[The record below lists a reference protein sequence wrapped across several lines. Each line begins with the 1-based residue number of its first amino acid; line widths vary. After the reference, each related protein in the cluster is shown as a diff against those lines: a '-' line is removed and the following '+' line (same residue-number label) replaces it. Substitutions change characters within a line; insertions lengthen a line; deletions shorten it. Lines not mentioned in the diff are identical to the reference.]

1 MDRDRRRRRS
11 VRGLGVRVGLA
22 VVTGGLVAGAV
33 QLAHGPAQAA
43 GAYGATASASG
54 LLSTTQDPQH
64 FPVGA
69 VIEGDGPI
77 AQAALSST
85 GQSNGFASFPYPGA
99 FFLSLPGLA
108 ASQGAPETPPYPL
121 YVESNAS
128 LKPKDEVKQPGLSLT
143 SQSTPDASTARAA
156 AGQSSE
162 QANVGS
168 ATATANV
175 SADKTAGTVLSE
187 ASSDTEV
194 LSAGPLRI
202 GRILASAQATHSSSG
217 GLKRSSGLH
226 LFDVTVN
233 GVTYGLSDKGF
244 SNGSNTSPL
253 PANPVTE
260 QLAKAGITV
269 TYLAA
274 KEVPDGVMSPGLRI
288 EINNEQSD
296 WHTVMVVGQ
305 ALAIASGD
313 AAAGNGLL
321 GGGILGG
328 GIPGSFGASS
338 GAATGGTSSGSA
350 PSSLSGGGSSGGLSG
365 SGTGAAGSSAPA
377 GSGTSTGQSPAASQL
392 PASRPVALGSAP
404 GTSFYLLLVVGAV
417 VALVAGQLI
426 SLVGVRWAR

>member
-11 VRGLGVRVGLA
+11 MRGLGVRVGLA

-33 QLAHGPAQAA
+33 QLGHGPAQAA
-43 GAYGATASASG
+43 GAYGATANASG

-175 SADKTAGTVLSE
+175 GADKTAGTVLSE
-187 ASSDTEV
+187 ASSDTEM

-202 GRILASAQATHSSSG
+202 GRILADAKASHSSAG
-217 GLKRSSGLH
+217 GLKRSSGLQ

-233 GVTYGLSDKGF
+233 GVTYGFSDKGF
-244 SNGSNTSPL
+244 STGSNSSPL

-260 QLAKAGITV
+260 QLAKAGISV

-328 GIPGSFGASS
+328 GTLGSFGASS
-338 GAATGGTSSGSA
+338 GAATAGTSSGSA
-350 PSSLSGGGSSGGLSG
+350 PSSLSSGGSSSGLS
-365 SGTGAAGSSAPA
+365 SSSTGATGSPAAP
-377 GSGTSTGQSPAASQL
+377 GSGTSAGQSQAAQQPL
-392 PASRPVALGSAP
+392 ASRPVALGSAP

-426 SLVGVRWAR
+426 SMVGVRWAR

>member
-1 MDRDRRRRRS
+1 M
-11 VRGLGVRVGLA
+11 
-22 VVTGGLVAGAV
+22 TGGLVAGAV

-43 GAYGATASASG
+43 GAYGATANASG

-175 SADKTAGTVLSE
+175 NADKTAGTVLSE
-187 ASSDTEV
+187 ASSDTEM

-202 GRILASAQATHSSSG
+202 GRILADAKASHNSAG
-217 GLKRSSGLH
+217 GLKRSSGLQ

-244 SNGSNTSPL
+244 STGSNTSPL

-260 QLAKAGITV
+260 QLAKAGISV

-313 AAAGNGLL
+313 AAAGSGLL

-328 GIPGSFGASS
+328 GTLGSFGASS
-338 GAATGGTSSGSA
+338 GAATAGTSSGSA
-350 PSSLSGGGSSGGLSG
+350 PSSLSSGGSSSGLSG
-365 SGTGAAGSSAPA
+365 SGTGATGSPAAP
-377 GSGTSTGQSPAASQL
+377 GSGTSAGQSQAAQQPL
-392 PASRPVALGSAP
+392 ASRPVALGSAP

-426 SLVGVRWAR
+426 SMVGVRWAR

>member
-1 MDRDRRRRRS
+1 
-11 VRGLGVRVGLA
+11 VGLA

-33 QLAHGPAQAA
+33 QLGHGPAQAA

-108 ASQGAPETPPYPL
+108 ASQGAPETPAYPL

-175 SADKTAGTVLSE
+175 GADKTAGTVLSE

-194 LSAGPLRI
+194 LSAGPLHI
-202 GRILASAQATHSSSG
+202 GRILADAKASHSSAG
-217 GLKRSSGLH
+217 GLKRSSGLQ

-244 SNGSNTSPL
+244 STGSNNSPL

-260 QLAKAGITV
+260 QLAKAGIRV

-328 GIPGSFGASS
+328 GTLGSFGASS
-338 GAATGGTSSGSA
+338 GAATAGTSSGSA
-350 PSSLSGGGSSGGLSG
+350 PSSVSGGGSSSGLSS
-365 SGTGAAGSSAPA
+365 SGTGATGSPAAP
-377 GSGTSTGQSPAASQL
+377 GSGTSAGQSQAAQQPL
-392 PASRPVALGSAP
+392 ASRPVALGSAP

-426 SLVGVRWAR
+426 SMVGVRWAR

>member
-1 MDRDRRRRRS
+1 M
-11 VRGLGVRVGLA
+11 
-22 VVTGGLVAGAV
+22 GGLVAGAV

-143 SQSTPDASTARAA
+143 SQSSPDASTARAA

-175 SADKTAGTVLSE
+175 GADKTAGTVLSE

-202 GRILASAQATHSSSG
+202 GRILADAKASHSSAG
-217 GLKRSSGLH
+217 GLKRSSGLQ

-233 GVTYGLSDKGF
+233 GITYGLSDKGF
-244 SNGSNTSPL
+244 SSGSSNSPL

-313 AAAGNGLL
+313 AAAGSGLL

-328 GIPGSFGASS
+328 GTLGSFGASS
-338 GAATGGTSSGSA
+338 GAATAGTSSGSA
-350 PSSLSGGGSSGGLSG
+350 PSSLSGGGSSSGLSS
-365 SGTGAAGSSAPA
+365 SGTGATGSSAAP
-377 GSGTSTGQSPAASQL
+377 GSGTSAGQSQAAQQPLAS
-392 PASRPVALGSAP
+392 SRPVALGSAP

-426 SLVGVRWAR
+426 SMVGMRWAR